1 MKPDTE
7 NIYQRKINQV
17 IDYINAN
24 LHLPLRLDIIAGQVN
39 VSERQLLRIMKGAL
53 NESLYAYVARQRVE
67 RAVLYMHTEDMS
79 LADLASRV
87 GYDSPQSFSK
97 AFKKQFSVSPKAYM
111 DKLRAR
117 LREETEKWSNASV
130 GKEIIPSGM
139 FGTIRLQKGKYAVY
153 TLKGRYAGL
162 QELYKPVGGINLVH
176 T

>member
-87 GYDSPQSFSK
+87 GYDNPQSFSK
-97 AFKKQFSVSPKAYM
+97 AFKKQFSVSPK
-111 DKLRAR
+111 
-117 LREETEKWSNASV
+117 
-130 GKEIIPSGM
+130 GM

-153 TLKGRYAGL
+153 TLKGSYAGL
-162 QELYKPVGGINLVH
+162 QELYNTINIDFNYTKRHGMAFEEYVSYSEEDDD
-176 T
+176 TQVTKIYIPIK

>member
-87 GYDSPQSFSK
+87 GYDNPQSFSK

-117 LREETEKWSNASV
+117 LIFLIIFKGPKFISKGDLPSINFTELSKSSR
-130 GKEIIPSGM
+130 IS
-139 FGTIRLQKGKYAVY
+139 
-153 TLKGRYAGL
+153 
-162 QELYKPVGGINLVH
+162 
-176 T
+176 